1 VATTPF
7 IACGEMLHARAAGMG
22 SFTLWT
28 NRSRTPPLARSGNA
42 AAAARGREH
51 GMTSAPSLD
60 WGIGNYESTA
70 AQLEPAARLIV
81 DRAAPSPGER
91 VVDVGCGTGNA
102 ALLAA
107 ARGARVTGV
116 DPAARLL
123 QVARERA
130 AKQKLEADF
139 VSGEAAAIPLADG
152 EADLVMSVFG
162 VIFSPDPAAA
172 AAEMA
177 RVTGPNGR
185 ILLSAWI
192 PEGPISA
199 MGRIAREAVSQALGT
214 PPGPPPFP
222 WHENDALDGLLAAHG
237 FGVSLEQQQI
247 SFTGASPAEYL
258 DGEMADHPMAL
269 AGRAVLEQQGRSEAV
284 RAQMLEVLEAGNEDP
299 GAFRTTSR
307 YVIVTAVRS

>member
-1 VATTPF
+1 
-7 IACGEMLHARAAGMG
+7 
-22 SFTLWT
+22 
-28 NRSRTPPLARSGNA
+28 
-42 AAAARGREH
+42 
-51 GMTSAPSLD
+51 MTSAPPLD
-60 WGIGNYESTA
+60 WGIGNYERTA
-70 AQLEPAARLIV
+70 AQLEPAARVMV

-107 ARGARVTGV
+107 ARGASVTGV

-130 AKQKLEADF
+130 ATQKVEANF
-139 VSGEAAAIPLADG
+139 VSGDAAAIPLADG

-177 RVTGPNGR
+177 RVTAPGGR

-192 PEGPISA
+192 PGGPISA
-199 MGRIAREAVSQALGT
+199 MGRIAREAVSEALGT

-222 WHENDALDGLLAAHG
+222 WHEQDALGALFAPHGLE
-237 FGVSLEQQQI
+237 VSLVEHQI
-247 SFTGASPAEYL
+247 SFTGASPAAYL

-269 AGRAVLEQQGRSEAV
+269 AGRAVLERHGQSESV
-284 RAQMLEVLEAGNEDP
+284 RRRMLEVLEDGNEDP
-299 GAFRTTSR
+299 DAFRTTSR
-307 YVIVTAVRS
+307 YVIVTAARS

>member
-1 VATTPF
+1 
-7 IACGEMLHARAAGMG
+7 
-22 SFTLWT
+22 
-28 NRSRTPPLARSGNA
+28 
-42 AAAARGREH
+42 
-51 GMTSAPSLD
+51 MTSAPPLD
-60 WGIGNYESTA
+60 WGIGNYERTA

-139 VSGEAAAIPLADG
+139 VSGDAAAIPLADG
-152 EADLVMSVFG
+152 EADVVVSVFG
-162 VIFSPDPAAA
+162 VIFSTRPCPGRRRDGEGDRAERAHPAECLDPGRPDLRDGPHR
-172 AAEMA
+172 A
-177 RVTGPNGR
+177 RGR
-185 ILLSAWI
+185 
-192 PEGPISA
+192 E
-199 MGRIAREAVSQALGT
+199 
-214 PPGPPPFP
+214 PG
-222 WHENDALDGLLAAHG
+222 AAHPARAAP
-237 FGVSLEQQQI
+237 VPLARARRARRPARAARLQRLAR
-247 SFTGASPAEYL
+247 GAADLLHRRLARRYL

-269 AGRAVLEQQGRSEAV
+269 AGRAVLERQGQSEAV
-284 RAQMLEVLEAGNEDP
+284 RARMLEVLEAGNEDP

-307 YVIVTAVRS
+307 YVIVTAARS